1 VIDGLKLTGLLAGL
15 LVFFDRL
22 VVVFALEEHVSGV
35 LDLCCHGQD
44 LFKVLLDEMLF
55 KKTFFFSH
63 SLMTRPNKLE
73 RLSLA
78 GLSSR
83 VYSSGAPFSYYPP
96 R

>member
-44 LFKVLLDEMLF
+44 LVEVLLDEMLL
-55 KKTFFFSH
+55 KTFFSQ
-63 SLMTRPNKLE
+63 SLTMRPNKLE

-83 VYSSGAPFSYYPP
+83 VYSSGAAFSYYTSG
-96 R
+96 